1 MTEGQLF
8 TGIVKWC
15 KANTETEQGAVDKFE
30 TLFVD
35 AIFGKNIS
43 RSEWL
48 EVFLPQEKFIPDRQF
63 RRWTSKIIKNNCK
76 EAAQINQAEIENTS
90 SAASSCDQEPGDQE
104 QGGAVLVQQEPG
116 VQEPGVQE
124 PSDQEQGGEVL
135 LKQEF
140 EADKGEAVASL
151 EQGSNTYQLHDSGR
165 GA

>member
-1 MTEGQLF
+1 MASDAWLWIPERQIIKLVEDNLDVTEGQLF

-15 KANTETEQGAVDKFE
+15 RANTETEQGAVDKFE

-63 RRWTSKIIKNNCK
+63 RRWTSEIIKNNCK
-76 EAAQINQAEIENTS
+76 EAAQINQAELEK
-90 SAASSCDQEPGDQE
+90 
-104 QGGAVLVQQEPG
+104 
-116 VQEPGVQE
+116 
-124 PSDQEQGGEVL
+124 QGGEVL

-140 EADKGEAVASL
+140 EGDKGEAVVSL
-151 EQGSNTYQLHDSGR
+151 EQGSNTYQLHD
-165 GA
+165 